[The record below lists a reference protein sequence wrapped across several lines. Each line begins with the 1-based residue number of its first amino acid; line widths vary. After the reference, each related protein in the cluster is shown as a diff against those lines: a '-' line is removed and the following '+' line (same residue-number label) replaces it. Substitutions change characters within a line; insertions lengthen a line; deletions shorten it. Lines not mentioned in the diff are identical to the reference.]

1 MKINEQYIDV
11 WYSIKQTLR
20 KYTPLDGLMFVAVYG
35 YGHSIRKTSK
45 TVGLTSKEVSSK
57 LKLIKRAVRRDLKA
71 AGGRLDLISNLTGVS
86 HAYEIINEKEQTETS
101 DNQG

>member
-1 MKINEQYIDV
+1 
-11 WYSIKQTLR
+11 
-20 KYTPLDGLMFVAVYG
+20 MFVAVYG

-45 TVGLTSKEVSSK
+45 TVGLTSKEVSKK

-86 HAYEIINEKEQTETS
+86 HVFEVIDEQEQTGVNSS
-101 DNQG
+101 DG